1 MIKYYWDK
9 NTFNNCFNI
18 ENGKNTYEE
27 GLSLGILNEK
37 SQKEGI
43 NIFYYINCWII
54 MCKFSL

>member
-18 ENGKNTYEE
+18 ENGKNTYKE

-43 NIFYYINCWII
+43 NIFYYINC
-54 MCKFSL
+54 